1 MLVHPFSAT
10 LKIENPSWSDLG
22 KHEPGVWCPY
32 ATLEKMIATSTEMH
46 FIVCQTGN
54 NILT

>member
-10 LKIENPSWSDLG
+10 LKTENPSWSDLG

-32 ATLEKMIATSTEMH
+32 ATLEKMIAIITEMH

-54 NILT
+54 NILN